1 MHAKLAAAFAELERY
16 WLPKGQGKRD
26 DAWLALAGF
35 FGRETAIPLNVKE
48 TYGARFCE
56 RTHDYEIKNRINKFS
71 YQEKQVAKGENV
83 HGIKELSS
91 MLGLIFL
98 H

>member
-1 MHAKLAAAFAELERY
+1 MLASISGLFWARNSY
-16 WLPKGQGKRD
+16 S
-26 DAWLALAGF
+26 
-35 FGRETAIPLNVKE
+35 LNVKE

-71 YQEKQVAKGENV
+71 YQEKQVAKENV

-91 MLGLIFL
+91 MLGVNLPAL
-98 H
+98 DLLKKDAKEEEAAAP